1 MGTTGTYQGPPTYD
15 MPREIARCS
24 MDYFIASEAKPRL
37 ADLRYEIG
45 SNAQWVSEAEVS
57 CIMEEV
63 IQKLMQASAEGI
75 LSDRP
80 CVGVL
85 GAL

>member
-1 MGTTGTYQGPPTYD
+1 MVTKAPPTYD

-24 MDYFIASEAKPRL
+24 MDYFIASDAKPHL
-37 ADLRYEIG
+37 ADLRCEIG

-63 IQKLMQASAEGI
+63 IQKLMQG
-75 LSDRP
+75 
-80 CVGVL
+80 
-85 GAL
+85 